1 MYAKNMAEILPIRR
15 KTLFNQSRLHMSEKF
30 PSGTLN
36 SKQTNKNQPINQ
48 PKNTF
53 LVFRLSNEILVL
65 YKPLK
70 MLHE

>member
-1 MYAKNMAEILPIRR
+1 MAEILPIRR

-36 SKQTNKNQPINQ
+36 SKQTNKINQ
-48 PKNTF
+48 STKKTKF
-53 LVFRLSNEILVL
+53 LVFRLSNENPVL